1 MFSSLTKRLSFDHL
15 YGVYSFNVSNN
26 LVFLC
31 QLLDTGS
38 ISFSGHYSKSYI
50 K

>member
-1 MFSSLTKRLSFDHL
+1 MFSSLYDYHLITL

-38 ISFSGHYSKSYI
+38 ISSSGHYSKSNI